1 MASGP
6 RQNHVASAF
15 PHRSEGDSSI
25 SEGERS
31 CLSSLAKR
39 SRSTRKADEP
49 SQYLAYSVA
58 SYKDRTK
65 CVDARRLEDAKG
77 PDLDDVLSGE
87 PSPRPPRRPAS
98 PNRRGRRGGEQKR
111 QVSSA
116 PVTGNTMTPEQHQQL
131 MYYYAYQQ
139 QYAYPYV
146 QPMYDPAQMMGA
158 YYAYPQY
165 YQPGNPGFP
174 QPLAPI
180 DRESAEAMAEASA
193 AAAAEKDAAPGE
205 PEEGTPKLK
214 PRADTFDGPAL

>member
-1 MASGP
+1 MVTIK
-6 RQNHVASAF
+6 QNYAF
-15 PHRSEGDSSI
+15 VRPLSQTDDSEHLDVFLHATDMRP
-25 SEGERS
+25 GETWVDLWDRVS
-31 CLSSLAKR
+31 
-39 SRSTRKADEP
+39 
-49 SQYLAYSVA
+49 YSVA

-98 PNRRGRRGGEQKR
+98 PNRRGRRGGEQNRR
-111 QVSSA
+111 QTP

-139 QYAYPYV
+139 QYAYPY
-146 QPMYDPAQMMGA
+146 QMPMAYDPTQMMGA